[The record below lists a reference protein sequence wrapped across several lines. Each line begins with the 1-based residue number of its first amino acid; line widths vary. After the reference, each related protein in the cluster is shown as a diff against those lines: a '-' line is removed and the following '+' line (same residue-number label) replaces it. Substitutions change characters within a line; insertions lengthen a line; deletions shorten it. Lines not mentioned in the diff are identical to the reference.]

1 MRRGELWTVAG
12 GGDFIGKPRPVVIVQ
27 SDIFDDLDSV
37 AVCPFTSDLRDFPA
51 FRLQV
56 EPSAQNGLDVTSHIM
71 DDKIIAVPKSRLGV
85 LIGMLDD
92 DDMRR
97 LGQALILLLDL
108 ATSLDAE

>member
-37 AVCPFTSDLRDFPA
+37 AVCPFTSDLHDFPA
-51 FRLQV
+51 FRLQI
-56 EPSAQNGLDVTSHIM
+56 EPSDRNGLDVTSHIM
-71 DDKIIAVPKSRLGV
+71 ADKIIAVPKSRLGT

-92 DDMRR
+92 NDMRH
-97 LGQALILLLDL
+97 LSQALILLLDL
-108 ATSLDAE
+108 ATSLEPE